1 MDKTRARFRTVIEQ
15 QGIIGAII
23 GLAGIIFGGLQTK
36 RKQQIEQLLAEQK
49 AESEA
54 IKSANVM
61 IVTLTEAYKLQHEEI
76 TDLKFRLKE
85 IDSELQQYR
94 DDRHMFMRII
104 QENNTI
110 TIRDEDKQRLGINE

>member
-1 MDKTRARFRTVIEQ
+1 MDETRTRVRTVIEQ

-23 GLAGIIFGGLQTK
+23 GLAGLIFGGLQTK

-61 IVTLTEAYKLQHEEI
+61 ITTLTEAYKLQHEEI

-85 IDSELQQYR
+85 IDEEIQQYR

-110 TIRDEDKQRLGINE
+110 NIRDEDKQRLGIQ